1 MNFLFRKIKMNF
13 LFRKIKILLF
23 VGLTFF
29 IYSLYNQLYINDYN
43 IIQLIDCYKLKYN
56 NNYIYNN
63 NYNKNYYIKQIY
75 NRPWAALYTS
85 TIYFFNISLGVFVF
99 LTIQYISKS
108 KWSIILI
115 NIMEGI
121 IKFIPFGSILILL
134 LLILN
139 YIGIINIF
147 YQMND
152 SILNINYYNKHK
164 IIFNKTYIY
173 YIFSYFLRSYIYIY
187 ILNFFLKK
195 ILNINKK
202 KTNKKI
208 YYYSVLF
215 IIFNSI
221 YTIYIGWDWIMF
233 LNTNFISTIFNWY
246 LLGSNLVIGISIITL
261 FYFFLFRK
269 KKFSFFKRKNLYDIS
284 KYIFTTSLLWSYLW
298 FSQFL
303 LIWYSNIP
311 EECVFFTNK
320 ANKYKYLEIII
331 IIINFIIPFLSL
343 IKKKNKM
350 NKKILILIC
359 INLIIGHYLNL
370 YNLIMPESV
379 GIFSGY
385 EEISSF
391 LFVGSIFILNTIK
404 YYNKNLI

>member
-13 LFRKIKILLF
+13 FLIKIKILLF

-29 IYSLYNQLYINDYN
+29 IYDLYNQLYINDYN
-43 IIQLIDCYKLKYN
+43 IIQLIDCYKLKDN
-56 NNYIYNN
+56 KNYIYNN
-63 NYNKNYYIKQIY
+63 NKNYYIKQIY

-85 TIYFFNISLGVFVF
+85 TIYFFNMSLGVFVF

-121 IKFIPFGSILILL
+121 IKFLPFGSILILL
-134 LLILN
+134 ILILN
-139 YIGIINIF
+139 NIGIINMF
-147 YQMND
+147 DKMND
-152 SILNINYYNKHK
+152 YIFHIKYSNKHNLFLNKPYINY
-164 IIFNKTYIY
+164 IF
-173 YIFSYFLRSYIYIY
+173 FYFLRSYIYIY

-195 ILNINKK
+195 ILNKYKK
-202 KTNKKI
+202 KKNNKI

-233 LNTNFISTIFNWY
+233 LNPNFISTIFNWS

-261 FYFFLFRK
+261 FSFFLFRK
-269 KKFSFFKRKNLYDIS
+269 KIFSFFKRKHLYDLS
-284 KYIFTTSLLWSYLW
+284 KYIFTTSLLWSYLC

-311 EECVFFTNK
+311 EEGFYFTNQ
-320 ANKYKYLEIII
+320 ANKYKYLEKII

-350 NKKILILIC
+350 NKKKLILIC

-370 YNLIMPESV
+370 YNFIMSESV

-391 LFVGSIFILNTIK
+391 LFVGSLFFLNTIK
-404 YYNKNLI
+404 DFNNYLK

>member
-1 MNFLFRKIKMNF
+1 MNFLFI
-13 LFRKIKILLF
+13 KIKILLF

-56 NNYIYNN
+56 KNYIYNN
-63 NYNKNYYIKQIY
+63 NKNYYIKQIY

-99 LTIQYISKS
+99 LTIKYISKS

-139 YIGIINIF
+139 NIGIINMF

-152 SILNINYYNKHK
+152 SIFNINYYNKHN

-202 KTNKKI
+202 KPNKKI

-233 LNTNFISTIFNWY
+233 LNTNFLSTIFNWY

-359 INLIIGHYLNL
+359 INIIIGHYLNL

-391 LFVGSIFILNTIK
+391 IFVGSIFILNTIK

>member
-13 LFRKIKILLF
+13 FFIKIKILLF

-29 IYSLYNQLYINDYN
+29 IYDIYNQLYINDYN
-43 IIQLIDCYKLKYN
+43 IIQIIDCYKLKYN
-56 NNYIYNN
+56 KNYIYNN
-63 NYNKNYYIKQIY
+63 NKNYYIKQIY

-85 TIYFFNISLGVFVF
+85 TIYFFNMSLGVFVF

-121 IKFIPFGSILILL
+121 IKFLPFGSILILL
-134 LLILN
+134 ILILN
-139 YIGIINIF
+139 NIGIINMFDKMNYSIF
-147 YQMND
+147 
-152 SILNINYYNKHK
+152 NIKYYNKHNN
-164 IIFNKTYIY
+164 FLNKPYIG
-173 YIFSYFLRSYIYIY
+173 YIFFYFLRSYIYIY

-195 ILNINKK
+195 ILNKYKK
-202 KTNKKI
+202 KKNNKI

-233 LNTNFISTIFNWY
+233 LNTNFISTIFNWS

-269 KKFSFFKRKNLYDIS
+269 KMFSFKKRKHLYDLS
-284 KYIFTTSLLWSYLW
+284 KYIFTTSLLWSYLC

-311 EECVFFTNK
+311 EEGFIFTNK
-320 ANKYKYLEIII
+320 ANKYKYLENII

-350 NKKILILIC
+350 NKKKLILIC

-370 YNLIMPESV
+370 YNFIMSESV

-391 LFVGSIFILNTIK
+391 IFVGSLFFLNTIK
-404 YYNKNLI
+404 DFNNYLK

>member
-13 LFRKIKILLF
+13 FFRKIQILLF

-63 NYNKNYYIKQIY
+63 NKNYYIKQIY

-139 YIGIINIF
+139 NIGIINMF
-147 YQMND
+147 YKMND
-152 SILNINYYNKHK
+152 SIFNI
-164 IIFNKTYIY
+164 I
-173 YIFSYFLRSYIYIY
+173 RSYIYIY

-195 ILNINKK
+195 ILYKK
-202 KTNKKI
+202 KNNNKI

-261 FYFFLFRK
+261 LYFFLFRK
-269 KKFSFFKRKNLYDIS
+269 INFSFFKRKHLYDLS

-331 IIINFIIPFLSL
+331 IIINLIIPFLSL
-343 IKKKNKM
+343 IKKNNKM

-391 LFVGSIFILNTIK
+391 LFVGSLFFLNTIK
-404 YYNKNLI
+404 YFNNYLI